1 MKKNFVTNPESL
13 ILFGLCGAV
22 FFSPVSI
29 SFSTVFAYI
38 AFAAALFSGR
48 IFALRHLWL
57 RSKWFSPVL
66 ALIALPWLGML
77 YAEDARI
84 GLNLAGKTHY
94 WLLAFAAVPL
104 ASHRDYSRA
113 VVKSFVLGI
122 SLTSVAYLLQ
132 FTGMVPLIEDNR
144 AEFIKYITYSLFLVF
159 GMLLLI
165 FLAKEKKGIKAKLPL
180 LFPVPLLFLNLIFLP
195 GRAGYLAFG
204 ALLPLMLFI
213 LFGRKH
219 VLKAVIVCVL
229 SVGAMFS
236 SPMVRGRVAEG
247 IRDIKVY
254 ESGEIATSM
263 GKRFHM
269 WKGAL
274 KIISEN
280 PVIGAGTGSY
290 EKLMEKY
297 DVPSLKGYKPRHPHN
312 TFLYMLSSFGLV
324 GPVVIIWFFASVLI
338 AGWRGRSTLRGFAL
352 FSYSLVMV
360 VGSFTDTQII
370 QPHSA
375 LLMAVFTGLGG
386 TVVQEAECGHSG
398 ESLVVEQNG
407 DMASSA

>member
-1 MKKNFVTNPESL
+1 MIKDLVTNSENI

-29 SFSTVFAYI
+29 SFSTAFAYI

-48 IFALRHLWL
+48 IFKIRHLWL
-57 RSKWFSPVL
+57 RSEWFFPVL

-77 YAEDARI
+77 YAEDVRM
-84 GLNLAGKTHY
+84 GLKLAGKTHY

-104 ASHRDYSRA
+104 TLHRGYSRA

-122 SLTSVAYLLQ
+122 SLTSVVYLLQ
-132 FTGMVPLIEDNR
+132 FTGVVPLIEDNR

-165 FLAKEKKGIKAKLPL
+165 FLAREKEGIKAKLPL
-180 LFPVPLLFLNLIFLP
+180 LFLVLLLFLNLIFLP

-204 ALLPLMLFI
+204 ALLPLMFFI

-219 VLKAVIVCVL
+219 VLKAAVVCVL
-229 SVGAMFS
+229 SVGIMFL
-236 SPMVRGRVAEG
+236 SPMVRNRVAEG

-254 ESGEIATSM
+254 ESGEIDTSL

-274 KIISEN
+274 KISGEN

-290 EKLMEKY
+290 EKLIKKY
-297 DVPSLKGYKPRHPHN
+297 DVPSLKEYKPRHPHN

-360 VGSFTDTQII
+360 VGSLTDTQII

-386 TVVQEAECGHSG
+386 TEEQEVGCSG
-398 ESLVVEQNG
+398 SEESLVLEQNR
-407 DMASSA
+407 DTPSSA